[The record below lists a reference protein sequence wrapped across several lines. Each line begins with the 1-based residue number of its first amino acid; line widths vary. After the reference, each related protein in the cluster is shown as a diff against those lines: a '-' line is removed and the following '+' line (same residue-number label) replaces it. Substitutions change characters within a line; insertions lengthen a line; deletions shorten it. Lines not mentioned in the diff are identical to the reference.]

1 MRPTRPLAALFLIL
15 VWGSLWPPA
24 VLAQET
30 GTLRGLVRDPEGEP
44 LTDARVSIPALGRG
58 ALTNLEGIF
67 SLTRLPAGT
76 HELLVSYIGY
86 DTLRQT
92 VTLTPGQTLTLS
104 LRMKESSRQLA
115 AIEVVGKRAGEIDLK
130 NVDVAVQPI
139 TTAEIK
145 LLPSLGTP
153 DLAQYLQVLP
163 GVVFTGD
170 QGGQLFVRGG
180 TPIQNLTLLD
190 GAIIYNPFHTIG
202 LFSVFDTDILR
213 GVDVYSAGFG
223 AENGGRVSSVMDI
236 RTRNGNFQRYGGKVF
251 ANTLAGGLLLEGPV
265 WKRKGS
271 EQGIGSF
278 LVSARECY
286 LDQMSR
292 PGGLYGGIPDS
303 AGLPFRFRDLY
314 GKLTLGSGANQ
325 ISIFVF
331 HQRDEVSYGFP
342 SDYGWRSTGYGTNF
356 IFLPPESQLIISG
369 NVAVTNY
376 LNEQTAA
383 DEAFPRTSLVGGF
396 NSRINFAYIFN
407 SINQLD
413 YGVQLLGFR
422 TDLEFTNGLGLIT
435 QQENFNTEMA
445 GYAKYKYVFQ
455 SGGKVEGSKPFDRAV
470 IEPSVRLHYYNDQ
483 GHVALEPR
491 LRGKLNFRRFSL
503 QGAVGWYTQNLISS
517 NSDRDVVQLFQ
528 GFLTAPDDL
537 PNPVLGHNLQAAWHA
552 LGGIQFEL
560 LPFLETTIEGW
571 YKRFTQLTNINR
583 ERIFPE
589 DPTFILEQGRSYG
602 ADLTLKY
609 QREKLYL
616 YATYSYMYSD
626 RDDRRVVYQPV
637 FDRRHTV
644 NFVGSYRGGELKR
657 RSDGKRL
664 DSRWEV
670 STRWTFGSGFPFTQ
684 TQGFFE
690 KLVFQGQG
698 SQTDVGFLDGQLAL
712 LLSSDYNAGRL
723 PAFHRLDASAK
734 YRFRLLDRTIL
745 EFNVNAINLYNRPN
759 IFYFDRT
766 RFERVNQLPFMPTA
780 GMSLQF

>member
-1 MRPTRPLAALFLIL
+1 MRPLVFTALLRLLL
-15 VWGSLWPPA
+15 VVGGLLPHA
-24 VLAQET
+24 LLAQET

-44 LTDARVSIPALGRG
+44 LVDARVSIPALGRG
-58 ALTNLEGIF
+58 AFTNTEGVF
-67 SLTRLPAGT
+67 SIPRVPAGT
-76 HELLVSYIGY
+76 HVLLISYIGY
-86 DTLRQT
+86 DTLRQS
-92 VTLTPGQTLTLS
+92 VTLAPGQTLTLS
-104 LRMKESSRQLA
+104 LRLRESARQMET
-115 AIEVVGKRAGEIDLK
+115 IEVIGKRMGEIDRK
-130 NVDVAVQPI
+130 TVDVAVQPI

-213 GVDVYSAGFG
+213 TVDVYSAGFG
-223 AENGGRVSSVMDI
+223 GEYGGRVSSVMDI
-236 RTRNGNFQRYGGKVF
+236 RTRNGNFQRYEGKVF
-251 ANTLAGGLLLEGPV
+251 GNTLASGLLLEGPI
-265 WKRKGS
+265 WKRKDR

-292 PGGLYGGIPDS
+292 PGQLYGGIPDS

-325 ISIFVF
+325 ISFFGF

-342 SDYGWRSTGYGTNF
+342 SDYSWRSTGYGTNF

-369 NVAVTNY
+369 NLAVTNY
-376 LNEQTAA
+376 RNKQTAA
-383 DEAFPRTSLVGGF
+383 DEAFPRSSLVGGF

-422 TDLEFTNGLGLIT
+422 TDLEFTNGLGIIT

-445 GYAKYKYVFQ
+445 GYAKYKYLIQ
-455 SGGKVEGSKPFDRAV
+455 TGGQTEGSKPFDRAV

-483 GHVALEPR
+483 GHIALEPR
-491 LRGKLNFRRFSL
+491 LRGKLNFKGFSL
-503 QGAVGWYTQNLISS
+503 QGALGWYTQNLISS

-560 LPFLETTIEGW
+560 LPFLETTIETW

-589 DPTFILEQGRSYG
+589 DPTFVLERGRAYG

-616 YATYSYMYSD
+616 YATYSFMYSN
-626 RDDRRVVYQPV
+626 RDDGRLIYQPV

-664 DSRWEV
+664 EARWEV

-690 KLVFQGQG
+690 KLIFRGQG
-698 SQTDVGFLDGQLAL
+698 SQTDLSLLEGQLAL
-712 LLSSDYNAGRL
+712 LLSSDYNGGRL
-723 PAFHRLDASAK
+723 PAFHRLDASIK
-734 YRFRLLDRTIL
+734 YRFRLLEQTIL

-759 IFYFDRT
+759 IFYFDRI

-780 GMSLQF
+780 GLSLQF